1 MTTAIK
7 AATAKLASL
16 RTAVGRRIVGQ
27 QSLVDRLL
35 TALCVNGHL
44 LLEGPPGLA
53 KTLAA
58 QTLAQALGADFRRIQ
73 FTPDLL
79 PSDLLG
85 GETLDPKTGT
95 FFIRRGP
102 IFGQIILA
110 DEINRAPAKVQSALL
125 EAMQERK
132 VRLGGETMALPAP
145 FLVLATQNPLEHE
158 GTYPLPEAQLDR
170 FLMKVAIGYPNRDE
184 ERAIVRQYA
193 PLAQDS
199 APPPEPAAA
208 IEDVAA
214 LQQATDA
221 VFVDPKIEEY
231 ALDVV
236 RATRSPGEY
245 GLKLAKH
252 LELGASPRAT
262 LALIRSARAT
272 ALLGGRDYVTPADVK
287 EVAPDVLRHRLALR
301 FEAEV
306 EGIDVE
312 RILSELL
319 QSLPAP

>member
-1 MTTAIK
+1 MATAIQ
-7 AATAKLASL
+7 AATEKLSKL
-16 RTAVGRRIVGQ
+16 RAAIGRRIVGQ

-35 TALCVNGHL
+35 TGLCVNGHL

-58 QTLAQALGADFRRIQ
+58 HTLAQALGADFRRIQ

-85 GETLDPKTGT
+85 GETLDPKTGS
-95 FFIRRGP
+95 FYVRRGP

-132 VRLGGETMALPAP
+132 VTLGAETLALPSP

-170 FLMKVAIGYPNRDE
+170 FLMKVAIDYPNRDE
-184 ERAIVRQYA
+184 ERAIMRQYA
-193 PLAQDS
+193 PLSQDAAQ
-199 APPPEPAAA
+199 APGAVAA
-208 IEDVAA
+208 IEDVAQF
-214 LQQATDA
+214 QQATDA
-221 VFVDPKIEEY
+221 VFIDPKIEEY
-231 ALDVV
+231 ALDIV
-236 RATRSPGEY
+236 RATRSPSEY
-245 GLKLAKH
+245 GLKLARQ

-262 LALIRSARAT
+262 LALVRSARAT
-272 ALLGGRDYVTPADVK
+272 ALIRGRDYVTPADVK

-312 RILSELL
+312 RILIEIL